1 MEKGRF
7 PLSWFPVKCS
17 GRQVERWA
25 GVQPDSGGSKEANV
39 GQVDAAVKIASATE
53 SLDSHTV
60 HSIESTNS
68 HMRPQSDTLS
78 KSEHHHYGS
87 SAAAFVVFKGFGDAR
102 CSLDLTR

>member
-1 MEKGRF
+1 MF

-53 SLDSHTV
+53 SLDFPH
-60 HSIESTNS
+60 
-68 HMRPQSDTLS
+68 
-78 KSEHHHYGS
+78 
-87 SAAAFVVFKGFGDAR
+87 
-102 CSLDLTR
+102 CS